1 MDSYR
6 SLDVWKVAHE
16 ATCLT
21 YVACDKAYQ
30 GKSRSIFDQLRRAAL
45 SVEANIVEGYALGT
59 SALCGRHLRIA
70 FGSAAEAE
78 CLVRVAH
85 DLGYLPK
92 DICQQLE
99 TLLGRAMQMLRRLMR
114 NPPAAPTHDVRR
126 TTHGLSTH
134 DARRTTHGIST
145 HHAPRTTHHAP
156 LNG

>member
-6 SLDVWKVAHE
+6 SLDAWKIAHE
-16 ATCLT
+16 ASCLT
-21 YVACDKAYQ
+21 FRACDKAYQ

-78 CLVRVAH
+78 CLVRLT
-85 DLGYLPK
+85 DELGYLPH
-92 DICQQLE
+92 DVCVELE
-99 TLLGRAMQMLRRLMR
+99 ALFGRAMQMLRRLLR
-114 NPPAAPTHDVRR
+114 NPPATPTHAVRR

-134 DARRTTHGIST
+134 DARRTTHADG
-145 HHAPRTTHHAP
+145 
-156 LNG
+156 